1 LLSLLAILELIK
13 FCTNAQ
19 SKLYK
24 LTNDTDRLN
33 RLDDRRLSNL
43 SFG

>member
-1 LLSLLAILELIK
+1 MHK
-13 FCTNAQ
+13 V

-33 RLDDRRLSNL
+33 RLDNRRLSNL